1 VLTTLGTLMHAEWYV
16 TPDAWATA
24 VRARHAMRSDTSSFN
39 HITVEKMQELLPNKG
54 CPRRYAMDTANLHF
68 NIERKQ
74 NGISHDW
81 WFGGVRNSALPTP
94 QVGCDEQQRLYDLLV
109 KCVDGTGEVV
119 VPYGIL
125 LDWGAVLGQ
134 MSGDH
139 RVEAKEWSHL
149 QTLSGMGTADFKT
162 WASRN
167 RPTLSTADDGV
178 RIPHPYRSHMENSIA
193 AQD

>member
-1 VLTTLGTLMHAEWYV
+1 M
-16 TPDAWATA
+16 
-24 VRARHAMRSDTSSFN
+24 
-39 HITVEKMQELLPNKG
+39 
-54 CPRRYAMDTANLHF
+54 
-68 NIERKQ
+68 
-74 NGISHDW
+74 
-81 WFGGVRNSALPTP
+81 
-94 QVGCDEQQRLYDLLV
+94 
-109 KCVDGTGEVV
+109 
-119 VPYGIL
+119 PYGIL
-125 LDWGAVLGQ
+125 LDWDAVLGQ